1 MPLYWPQH
9 ERGELFGKEALQNAI
24 SGVLDVDAAAMV
36 VAAMDPETVMA
47 IAPGLD
53 PCSTPDERVEFL
65 ATQHLQSIRDGFPL
79 SFEAAEV
86 TVKALG
92 EIIIAKAKEEME
104 KNRAILARRYGF
116 RKEKH
121 TEISNSIRSGVDN
134 SNYNRQYEKKLMEE
148 LETLDNQIKAIN
160 SALETE
166 IEIPKNVVDF
176 GPSEQDE
183 QEQAEAQ
190 DREEQNLEEETSK
203 LPVAT
208 QIKLTKSEFSGKT
221 TFSIE
226 SIEIAGSPPSP
237 ISGSMGAHTTAWIVQ
252 TDRIQRALLRQTLE
266 GALDIMNNLLLP
278 EAFQLEETL
287 IEADP
292 PTALKQADLMEEAK
306 KNVLARKLKKLEE
319 YGSPSELAF
328 TLQQYINELLVYN

>member
-237 ISGSMGAHTTAWIVQ
+237 ISGSMRSTYH
-252 TDRIQRALLRQTLE
+252 R
-266 GALDIMNNLLLP
+266 LDC
-278 EAFQLEETL
+278 A
-287 IEADP
+287 
-292 PTALKQADLMEEAK
+292 
-306 KNVLARKLKKLEE
+306 
-319 YGSPSELAF
+319 Y
-328 TLQQYINELLVYN
+328 